1 MKIDSVALTRAVR
14 WIARKLI
21 RLSTKS
27 LKRGPHITRYY
38 MYQHLREVLRA
49 HNYSGKIL
57 SIGHSKELCKFF
69 NLKNSVIVEANYPD
83 YNILD
88 LSFSDNE
95 FDYVVSD
102 QVLEHIKGSPQQ
114 AIDETYRV
122 LKPGGLMILTTCFIN
137 PIHGGHLDFW
147 RFTPEA
153 LRLLCKRFSE
163 IIEVAGWGNP
173 YVWLVVW
180 LGLRYDG
187 IPNTNW
193 HPLHKIALLNHKDWP
208 IVTWIVARK

>member
-1 MKIDSVALTRAVR
+1 
-14 WIARKLI
+14 
-21 RLSTKS
+21 
-27 LKRGPHITRYY
+27 
-38 MYQHLREVLRA
+38 
-49 HNYSGKIL
+49 
-57 SIGHSKELCKFF
+57 
-69 NLKNSVIVEANYPD
+69 
-83 YNILD
+83 
-88 LSFSDNE
+88 
-95 FDYVVSD
+95 
-102 QVLEHIKGSPQQ
+102 
-114 AIDETYRV
+114 
-122 LKPGGLMILTTCFIN
+122 MILTTCFIN

-147 RFTPEA
+147 RFTSEA

>member
-88 LSFSDNE
+88 LSFPIMNLIMSLVTRFWNISK
-95 FDYVVSD
+95 VVLNK
-102 QVLEHIKGSPQQ
+102 Q
-114 AIDETYRV
+114 
-122 LKPGGLMILTTCFIN
+122 LMRPTAC
-137 PIHGGHLDFW
+137 
-147 RFTPEA
+147 
-153 LRLLCKRFSE
+153 
-163 IIEVAGWGNP
+163 
-173 YVWLVVW
+173 
-180 LGLRYDG
+180 
-187 IPNTNW
+187 
-193 HPLHKIALLNHKDWP
+193 
-208 IVTWIVARK
+208 